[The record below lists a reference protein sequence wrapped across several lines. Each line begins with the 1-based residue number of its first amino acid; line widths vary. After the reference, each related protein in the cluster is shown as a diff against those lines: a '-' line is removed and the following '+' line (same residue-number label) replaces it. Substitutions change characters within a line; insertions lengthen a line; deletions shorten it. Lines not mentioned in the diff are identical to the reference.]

1 MTAVAV
7 VGAGI
12 GGLATAL
19 ALHDNGI
26 EVAVFEQ
33 APQLEPVGAGIQLS
47 ANATRVLAK
56 LDVLAD
62 VVATA
67 FEPKTLDI
75 IDGRS
80 GRILLSAQLD
90 GWARNRYGAPYLNIH
105 RGDLQAVLL
114 NAVKSR
120 IPDGLRLGKRVL
132 RVDQNND
139 AVTLEFETGDC
150 ATADVAIAADG
161 VHSVLREHVTAVERA
176 RFTGHVAYRMLVTR
190 SEMSDGHVPP
200 PSVCARLGPRGHVV
214 SYWVRS
220 GAAYNIVAAA
230 ENDHWREEGWR
241 IPADIDEVRAAFRDW
256 DPSLHALFDGARDVH
271 KWALL
276 DHSVPGTWSRGRVAL
291 LGDSCHAM
299 LPYLAQGGAMA
310 IEDAWVLAAALAE
323 EADASRALTLY
334 SQRRVGRATRVHA
347 GAARN
352 ARTFHL
358 AGPHR
363 MLRDT
368 ALRLMARR
376 PQTFVKRMDWLYG
389 FDATAFVT

>member
-12 GGLATAL
+12 GGLTTAL
-19 ALHDNGI
+19 SLHHKGI
-26 EVAVFEQ
+26 EVTVFEQ
-33 APQLEPVGAGIQLS
+33 APRLDPVGAGIQLS

-56 LDVLAD
+56 LDVLSD
-62 VVATA
+62 VIAAA
-67 FEPKTLDI
+67 FEPETLDI

-90 GWARNRYGAPYLNIH
+90 GWARNRYGAPYLNVH

-114 NAVKSR
+114 EAIKSR
-120 IPDGLRLGKRVL
+120 IPDALRLGKRVA
-132 RVDQNND
+132 RVDQRND
-139 AVTLEFETGDC
+139 AVTLEFEDGDC
-150 ATADVAIAADG
+150 VRAGVAIGADG
-161 VHSVLREHVTAVERA
+161 VHSVLREHVTAVEPA
-176 RFTGHVAYRMLVTR
+176 RFTGHVAYRMLVPR

-214 SYWVRS
+214 SYWVRGGS
-220 GAAYNIVAAA
+220 VYNIVAAA
-230 ENDHWREEGWR
+230 ENDRWRDEGWR
-241 IPADIDEVRAAFRDW
+241 IPADISEVRAAFRGW
-256 DPSLHALFDGARDVH
+256 DPGLHALFDGARDVH

-276 DHSVPGTWSRGRVAL
+276 DHSVPRTWSRGRVAL

-310 IEDAWVLAAALAE
+310 VEDAWVLAEALAAQ
-323 EADASRALTLY
+323 ADAPQALRLY
-334 SQRRVGRATRVHA
+334 SQSRVDRATRVHA

-358 AGPHR
+358 TGLPR
-363 MLRDT
+363 MLRDA
-368 ALRLMARR
+368 ALRLMATR

-389 FDATAFVT
+389 FDATTA